1 MKKEKMLRL
10 TLTAIF
16 TAIVLVVQMVGSS
29 IKVGP
34 VSFSLVLIPIVV
46 GGMLIGPYGG
56 AFLGFVFGLVT
67 VIGGLTGADPFT
79 AYLLQAG
86 TSSAIF
92 TVLLCLVK
100 ATAAGLISALIFK
113 ALSNENKYLG
123 VILASATAPIV
134 NTGIFVLGTLTVLA
148 APLSANTAFVND
160 TSSLVYFVIIG
171 CAGVNF
177 IVELLVNIVLSPS
190 VYSFVNAISK
200 LSPARSQTKAV
211 SSAIPITTGTNTL
224 LTLSAKRAI
233 GAFVLPASSTS
244 RII

>member
-1 MKKEKMLRL
+1 MKKEKMLRK

-100 ATAAGLISALIFK
+100 ATAAGLVSALIFK
-113 ALSNENKYLG
+113 ALSNKNKYFG
-123 VILASATAPIV
+123 VILASAAAPIV

-190 VYSFVNAISK
+190 IYSFVNAISK
-200 LSPARSQTKAV
+200 RK
-211 SSAIPITTGTNTL
+211 I
-224 LTLSAKRAI
+224 
-233 GAFVLPASSTS
+233 
-244 RII
+244 